1 MTRMPAEVASPG
13 EHIREELE
21 ERGWTQSDLATILG
35 RPLSAI
41 NQIINAKKSITPD
54 TARELGEAFGT
65 SAELWLNLESSFRL
79 AQASDPAGNVR
90 ARAKLF
96 EQAPVSEMQRRGW
109 IARTSQVG
117 DIRNELLRFYGVSDE
132 VELEQFR
139 QRVAARKGD
148 ANQPLSAAQCAWLR
162 RIQQL
167 STSVQADAFSK
178 RAVKDG
184 LPELKAVAATTEEVH
199 KTPAILARMGIRLV
213 IVEHLSK
220 TKVDGVAFWLSS
232 KKPVIGLSLRYDRI
246 DYFWFTLFHEL
257 GHIYLGHV
265 DPPLDDDIQA
275 SVADSEREDIEQ
287 EADRFAASVL
297 IPADQIESFILRKT
311 PLFSK
316 KSIIQ
321 FANRVHVHPG
331 VVVGQLQHRG
341 AIGYSHS
348 REMLVKVRSNLIGST
363 LTDGWGQELPA
374 F

>member
-184 LPELKAVAATTEEVH
+184 LPELKAVAATPEEIH

-213 IVEHLSK
+213 VVEHLSK
-220 TKVDGVAFWLSS
+220 TKVDGIAFWLSS

-275 SVADSEREDIEQ
+275 SAADIEREDIER
-287 EADRFAASVL
+287 EADRFAASML

-321 FANRVHVHPG
+321 FANRIHVHPG